1 VPNAYKDK
9 DSSTTSKGKGQALL
23 ASTNNGEEWVL
34 DSGATH
40 YMGAS
45 REQFSS
51 LAPSHVPHIYEGND
65 TQVEVQ
71 GKGNIELENG
81 IFTNVLHVP
90 RLSTNLLSIYQITHY
105 GSGNKVEFFPNTV
118 VVKNLQDDSM
128 VVVGKENHETRL
140 YSFSHFVPKS
150 TSLALLTH
158 SNIQSKLWHD
168 RF

>member
-1 VPNAYKDK
+1 
-9 DSSTTSKGKGQALL
+9 
-23 ASTNNGEEWVL
+23 
-34 DSGATH
+34 
-40 YMGAS
+40 MGAL
-45 REQFSS
+45 REQVSS
-51 LAPSHVPHIYEGND
+51 LTPSHVPHIYVGND

-81 IFTNVLHVP
+81 IFIDVLHVP
-90 RLSTNLLSIYQITHY
+90 QLSTNLVSIYQITHY
-105 GSGNKVEFFPNTV
+105 GSSNKVEFLPNTV

-158 SNIQSKLWHD
+158 SNT
-168 RF
+168 